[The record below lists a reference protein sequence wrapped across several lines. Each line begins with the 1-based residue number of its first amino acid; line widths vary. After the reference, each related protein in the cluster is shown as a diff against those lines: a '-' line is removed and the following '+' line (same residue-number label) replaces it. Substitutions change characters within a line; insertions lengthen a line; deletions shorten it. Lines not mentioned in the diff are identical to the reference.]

1 MLEKA
6 DLVKI
11 RDWRLGDENFILSTF
26 LRGLYY
32 GNDWFKEI
40 PKDIFMHH
48 YHAFAERLLAAP
60 TVTVKVACLKE
71 DEDVILGYSI
81 SRELPLNNT
90 VLDFIFVKSAWRRI
104 GIGRSL
110 LPSSFNTVSQLTKVG
125 KALKP
130 SNCIF
135 NPFI

>member
-6 DLVKI
+6 GLVKI
-11 RDWRLGDENFILSTF
+11 RDWKLGDANFILSTF

-32 GNDWFKEI
+32 GNDWFREI
-40 PKDIFMHH
+40 PKDIFMSK
-48 YHAFAERLLAAP
+48 YHDVAEHLLAYP
-60 TVTVKVACLKE
+60 TVCVKVSCLKE

-81 SRELPLNNT
+81 SREVDNQT
-90 VLDFIFVKSAWRRI
+90 VLDFIFVKSAWRKI
-104 GIGRSL
+104 GIGKSL
-110 LPSSFNTVSQLTKVG
+110 LPPNFTAVSHLTKVG

-130 SNCIF
+130 VNCVF